1 MQITLNQTEI
11 ETALRRYVNDQVN
24 VKDGNEIVIDL
35 KAGRGDNGFSAIID
49 IVPASETV
57 TSSAKPLGLAEKT
70 KPTKPAQT
78 TPTAPTQDAQEASQ
92 EAAGEAA
99 SETATDAGPEP
110 ETPAPATD
118 AGEELPGEDA
128 AEVPAAPR
136 SLFASL
142 GKPRNN

>member
-1 MQITLNQTEI
+1 MQITLNQAEI

-70 KPTKPAQT
+70 KPTKPVQT
-78 TPTAPTQDAQEASQ
+78 TPALVMDAQEAAQ
-92 EAAGEAA
+92 YAAGEEAA
-99 SETATDAGPEP
+99 EPATNAGQEP
-110 ETPAPATD
+110 ETPAPATGE
-118 AGEELPGEDA
+118 GEELSGEDA
-128 AEVPAAPR
+128 AEAPAAPR